1 MKIDGLGILDTYQS
15 QASAQKETSETE
27 SFKSVMEQA
36 AGSGDMEKLKEACE
50 QFETYFIN
58 TLFKQM
64 RSGVSAFSLEE
75 KSQAREYFEGMF
87 DDEISKEM
95 TKSGGIGIADMLYAN
110 LKRAYE
116 ASEAEAEREAQDA
129 YAPLDLKG

>member
-15 QASAQKETSETE
+15 QANAQQQTAETD

-64 RSGVSAFSLEE
+64 RSSAASYSVEE
-75 KSQAREYFEGMF
+75 KSQARAYFEGML
-87 DDEISKEM
+87 DDELSKEM
-95 TKSGGIGIADMLYAN
+95 TKSGGVGIADMLYDN
-110 LKRAYE
+110 LKRAYA
-116 ASEAEAEREAQDA
+116 ASEAEQEQET
-129 YAPLDLKG
+129 YKPFDLKG